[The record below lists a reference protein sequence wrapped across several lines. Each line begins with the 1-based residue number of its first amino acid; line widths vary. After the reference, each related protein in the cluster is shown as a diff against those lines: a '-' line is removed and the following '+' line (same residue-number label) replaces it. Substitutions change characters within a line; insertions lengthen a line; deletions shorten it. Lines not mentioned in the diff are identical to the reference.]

1 MEKIINTKVLNN
13 AGSNIFIENDE
24 SDKLTSEL
32 IKKLAFQLKEKKKRA
47 AELLIANRE
56 LVFQNMEKEKRAE
69 ELIIANKELSFQND
83 EKGKRA
89 KEYSILNKKLIDSL
103 KNTKKINKELT
114 IAKVKAEESDNLK
127 SAFLANMSHEIRT
140 PMNAIMGF
148 SNLLLEKGLV
158 KEKIENYVKII
169 NASGLQ
175 LLTIISD
182 IIDISKIESGQ
193 VIIEYENININTLM
207 NDIYITYNKI
217 TNLKKI
223 KLSFSCKRP
232 NDNLQIKTDGNRIK
246 QVLCNLLNNALKFTK
261 QGQINFGY
269 VIKGS
274 TIEFFV
280 KDTGIGIAPENQDLI
295 FNRFRQVD
303 VTSTRI
309 YGGNGLG
316 LSISKALVEK
326 LGGSMTVHSQLGE
339 GSIFTFTIPYEK
351 VVLDTLRNNL
361 SKNSNQNFL
370 NKHTILLVEDEIN
383 NHAYLEEL
391 FTGINFKIIH
401 AWNGKEAVEK
411 VKKHSEIALVL
422 MDIKMPIMDG
432 NEAIKL
438 IKQIRPELPVIA
450 QTAFAL
456 SHNRKQALEAGFDNY
471 ISKPLLKDPLMK
483 VISCYLN

>member
-1 MEKIINTKVLNN
+1 METITNTKVLTK
-13 AGSNIFIENDE
+13 AGSNIFFKKDD
-24 SDKLTSEL
+24 SDKLTTEL

-47 AELLIANRE
+47 AELLIANKE

-69 ELIIANKELSFQND
+69 EL
-83 EKGKRA
+83 
-89 KEYSILNKKLIDSL
+89 
-103 KNTKKINKELT
+103 T
-114 IAKVKAEESDNLK
+114 IAKIKAEESDNLK

-148 SNLLLEKGLV
+148 SDLLLEKGLA
-158 KEKIENYVKII
+158 KEKIENYAKII
-169 NASGLQ
+169 NVSCLQ

-193 VIIEYENININTLM
+193 AIIEYENININTLM

-217 TNLKKI
+217 TNLRKI
-223 KLSFSCKRP
+223 KLSISCKHP

-261 QGQINFGY
+261 QGKINFGY
-269 VIKGS
+269 IIKGNL
-274 TIEFFV
+274 IEFFV
-280 KDTGIGIAPENQDLI
+280 KDSGIGIALENQNLI
-295 FNRFRQVD
+295 FDRFRQVD
-303 VTSTRI
+303 VTSTRV

-326 LGGSMTVHSQLGE
+326 LGGSMKVHSHLGE
-339 GSIFTFTIPYEK
+339 GSTFTFTIPYEK
-351 VVLDTLRNNL
+351 EVLETPLNTNL
-361 SKNSNQNFL
+361 SKNKYQNFL

-383 NHAYLEEL
+383 NHAFLEEL

-411 VKKHSEIALVL
+411 VKKHPEISLVL
-422 MDIKMPIMDG
+422 MDIKMPILDG

-438 IKQIRPELPVIA
+438 IKHIRPELPVIA

-456 SHNRKQALEAGFDNY
+456 SHNRKQALESGFDNY
-471 ISKPLLKDPLMK
+471 IAKPLLKEPLMK